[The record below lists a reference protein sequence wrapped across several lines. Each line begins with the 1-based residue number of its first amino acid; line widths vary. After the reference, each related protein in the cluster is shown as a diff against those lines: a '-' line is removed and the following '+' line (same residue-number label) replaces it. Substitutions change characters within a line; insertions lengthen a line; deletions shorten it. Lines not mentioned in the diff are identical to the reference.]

1 MNSFDKT
8 KAQKALF
15 SSQSAHGYDSES
27 ESTFKRT
34 NCSRGTKKGRKRQ
47 NEEDS
52 GLRSK
57 FLFEGVLQEV
67 YNLQMENAELRRMV
81 VENVNP
87 PHVAEQIL
95 LECESLPVDIFLP
108 TSAMNDDE
116 LVEEQSNEDDG
127 ENGDKHEASKPG
139 RKSPRSLSSLEGDT
153 TSKTTEESKFEPY
166 YRTLELEFETDKNE
180 FLVEA
185 FSRGYAY

>member
-1 MNSFDKT
+1 MNSFEEAKS
-8 KAQKALF
+8 QKVLF
-15 SSQSAHGYDSES
+15 SSQSAYDYDSES
-27 ESTFKRT
+27 ENTFKRT
-34 NCSRGTKKGRKRQ
+34 NCTRKTKGRKRQ

-57 FLFEGVLQEV
+57 FLLEGIRQEV
-67 YNLQMENAELRRMV
+67 YNLQMENTELRKIVM
-81 VENVNP
+81 ENVDP

-108 TSAMNDDE
+108 ASTMNDDE
-116 LVEEQSNEDDG
+116 LVEEQSIEDDG
-127 ENGDKHEASKPG
+127 EDRDKHQALKPG
-139 RKSPRSLSSLEGDT
+139 RKSPRSLPSLETDT
-153 TSKTTEESKFEPY
+153 TSKTTEESKCEYY
-166 YRTLELEFETDKNE
+166 YRTLELEFESDKNE